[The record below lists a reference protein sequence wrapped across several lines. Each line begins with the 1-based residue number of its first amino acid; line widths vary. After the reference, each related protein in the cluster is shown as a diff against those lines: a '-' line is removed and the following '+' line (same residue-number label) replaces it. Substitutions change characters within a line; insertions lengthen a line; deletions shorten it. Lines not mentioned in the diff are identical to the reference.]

1 MILSARAP
9 SQVECRWGIAGVSG
23 LCLEE
28 ELTEELWTM
37 EGRLSLFDRCPAEE
51 VRMRGLVAALVEGSP
66 DASYPE
72 G

>member
-9 SQVECRWGIAGVSG
+9 SQVQCRWGIVGVSG

-37 EGRLSLFDRCPAEE
+37 EGGLSLFDRCPAEE
-51 VRMRGLVAALVEGSP
+51 VRMWGLVATLV
-66 DASYPE
+66 
-72 G
+72 